1 MPAFSTMGF
10 STAGAMI
17 GKSESVQGTDAITT
31 CGLFILGIKNI
42 YALLAEDVGVGV
54 AINDRLKKAAQE
66 SS

>member
-1 MPAFSTMGF
+1 MR
-10 STAGAMI
+10 
-17 GKSESVQGTDAITT
+17 QGDA
-31 CGLFILGIKNI
+31 LGIKNI